1 MVASIGAIASA
12 AQGVSYYAKDDPEHR
27 QASAWSGKG
36 AGELGLE
43 GAVDPQTFRAV
54 LEGKVPDGSGRAL
67 GRRDRDGKLLH
78 PTRPR
83 RHPLGPEI
91 RLARRARRRRCP
103 RRRRP

>member
-12 AQGVSYYAKDDPEHR
+12 AQGTSYYEKDGYYAKDDAEHR

-43 GAVDPQTFRAV
+43 GPVDPDTFRAV

-78 PTRPR
+78 RPGR
-83 RHPLGPEI
+83 DVTLS
-91 RLARRARRRRCP
+91 ARNPSR
-103 RRRRP
+103 